1 MISHVMF
8 HIHSLG
14 QGGAERVVINLATEM
29 ISRGIKLSI
38 ATAET
43 EEGEFALPEGA
54 VRYDIGTRPEEEK
67 ESSSKKRNLR
77 KKRLHDLLLKEKP
90 DVLFSLCRGANYR
103 AVLAA
108 KGTGVPVIISVRSDP
123 KVDYSSKAHK
133 LLSSYLYS
141 KAAGA
146 VFQTTGARDFFP
158 EKIAAKSRVI
168 LNPIGEKFAGFEQA
182 GERRKTVVAVGRHNY
197 AKDYM
202 TLAKAFERVLKD
214 HPEYEL
220 EIYGHDSRDNSL
232 LQLKEWIKSHKLE
245 EKILI
250 MGDTDDVP
258 GKIRDAAC
266 YVLSSSFEGMPN
278 ALMEAMALG
287 LPVLATDCPAG
298 GPKALIEDGINGLL
312 CETGNFREMADGIN
326 KYLEYPEKAAE
337 LGRAA
342 MEIRELAGIKKI
354 TDEWLE
360 YAESVRC

>member
-1 MISHVMF
+1 MTDHVMF

-29 ISRGIKLSI
+29 LSRGIRVSI

-54 VRYDIGTRPEEEK
+54 VRYDIGTRPEEENLAP
-67 ESSSKKRNLR
+67 SKKRKLR
-77 KKRLHDLLLKEKP
+77 KKRLHELLKKEKP

-103 AVLAA
+103 AVLAS

-123 KVDYSSKAHK
+123 KVDYSSKVHK

-146 VFQTTGARDFFP
+146 VFQTSGARDFFP
-158 EKIAAKSRVI
+158 EKIRDKSRVI
-168 LNPIGEKFAGFEQA
+168 LNPIGEAFTDCEQA
-182 GERRKTVVAVGRHNY
+182 PARRKAVVAVGRHNY

-202 TLAKAFERVLKD
+202 TLAKSFERVLKD
-214 HPEYEL
+214 HPDHVL
-220 EIYGHDSRDNSL
+220 EIYGHDSGDNSL
-232 LQLKEWIKSHKLE
+232 HQLREWIRSHQLE
-245 EKILI
+245 TKILI
-250 MGDTDDVP
+250 MGDTDNVA
-258 GKIRDAAC
+258 GCISDAAC

-298 GPKALIEDGINGLL
+298 GPKALIEDGFNGLL
-312 CETGNFREMADGIN
+312 CEVGNFREMAAGIN
-326 KYLEYPEKAAE
+326 KYLEYPDKAAE
-337 LGRAA
+337 LGKAA
-342 MEIRELAGIKKI
+342 MEIKERAGIKRI

>member
-1 MISHVMF
+1 MTDHVMF

-14 QGGAERVVINLATEM
+14 QGGAERVVINLASQMTA
-29 ISRGIKLSI
+29 RGIRVSV

-43 EEGEFALPEGA
+43 EENEFALPKAA
-54 VRYDIGTRPEEEK
+54 VRYDIGIRPEEEK
-67 ESSSKKRNLR
+67 ESSSRKRNLR
-77 KKRLHDLLLKEKP
+77 KKRLHELLLKEKP

-123 KVDYSSKAHK
+123 KVDYSSKLHR
-133 LLSSYLYS
+133 LLSSYLYGR
-141 KAAGA
+141 AAGA

-158 EKIAAKSRVI
+158 EKIRNKSRVI
-168 LNPIGEKFAGFEQA
+168 LNPISESFTVCEQA
-182 GERRKTVVAVGRHNY
+182 AVRRKAVVAVGRHNY

-202 TLAKAFERVLKD
+202 TLAKAFELVLKD
-214 HPEYEL
+214 HPEYVL

-245 EKILI
+245 ERILI
-250 MGDTDDVP
+250 MGDTKDVA
-258 GKIRDAAC
+258 GKIKDAAC

-298 GPKALIEDGINGLL
+298 GPAALIEDGANGLL
-312 CETGNFREMADGIN
+312 CETGNFREMAAGIN
-326 KYLEYPEKAAE
+326 KYIEYPDKAQE

-342 MEIRELAGIKKI
+342 MEIRERAGIGRI

-360 YAESVRC
+360 YAESVK